1 MAHAFPCFNLRVREA
16 TDPAARPVGLCRLAS
31 PVHDASAL
39 AVLTRA
45 LEPSATSASDR
56 QITVRAFHR
65 GALPTGLRCG
75 LPLTCA
81 DPAGTVEW
89 NRFCRYLAYGMEGRS
104 APKFAILSCSAAL
117 LPPSPPPPPASAGE
131 APLPL
136 FFCVADSLPCAHAAP
151 GSALVCSSCAAW
163 RAAAAASAAPPVA
176 QPAAPAPP
184 SVLAPAWTVSSADV
198 AAVSAVPRGADA
210 YVSHGT
216 TYASAAAVRSAIA
229 DGTVGAM
236 KEQLV
241 ARIVAGDIPF
251 PYKRACISAAQT
263 REWFALLRRY
273 AGTISLSVSGDAF
286 PLHGYL
292 PNGGTFECTVAAPLT
307 ARWERAV
314 ATASAADAS
323 SSSAAAAAPQL
334 RIALP
339 PPRRVAVPEA
349 AVTDMC
355 GAGRAVLPF
364 EHAFNEVGAALVDYF
379 SEPARMGAVWK
390 AEGAPPRELWRRRDV
405 AQWAVDKAVRK
416 YGELTDFS
424 LRHGLYGRVAGC
436 NLFKCHL
443 ASALYTVLGGTRIL
457 DPCAGWGDRLLG
469 AMGTVAVSRYLA
481 FDPNPALV
489 PAHGGMIEAFGAAA
503 GGSYAVIPLPFE
515 EGVIPR
521 PPPPPAAAASTAAH
535 EATTADARGGASGAA
550 AGGAGSGSGSVGA
563 GVAAAATRSDE
574 ASAAGSTASAGA
586 TTAAAAAGP
595 ATAAAGVVE
604 PDFDLIFTSPPYF
617 DLEIYEDERRRGL
630 APPLPTA
637 GSSGST
643 GGEAGAASP
652 AAAAA
657 GADGDGVS
665 KQSTVKFPSL
675 HAWLEGWFFPMMAKA
690 WAHLRPGGHMAFYIN
705 DHAGKEDAEDGHG
718 RTGAGGPAAK
728 RARRDE
734 GGEDGASSRSSAP
747 DVRDKDVDIHMCLPM
762 LRFAGSRL
770 QDCVWVGTVGVAG
783 ETGNLR
789 PLWVWRKGDAIRP
802 NAAGQI
808 APLYAMLA
816 GRLAGQKPR

>member
-1 MAHAFPCFNLRVREA
+1 MANAFPNFTLRVKEA
-16 TDPAARPVGLCRLAS
+16 TDSAARPVGLCRLAGAAQ
-31 PVHDASAL
+31 DAL
-39 AVLTRA
+39 AHTALARA
-45 LEPSATSASDR
+45 LEIGVAGSTER
-56 QITVRAFHR
+56 HVTVRAFHR
-65 GALPTGLRCG
+65 GALPSSFRCG
-75 LPLTCA
+75 IAITCA
-81 DPAGTVEW
+81 DHATIAEW

-104 APKFAILSCSAAL
+104 APKVAILSCSAAL
-117 LPPSPPPPPASAGE
+117 LPPAPPPPPAAAGE
-131 APLPL
+131 PALPL
-136 FFCVADSLPCAHAAP
+136 FFCVADGLPCAHAVPGAAP
-151 GSALVCSSCAAW
+151 LCSSCAGW
-163 RAAAAASAAPPVA
+163 RASVSVAAPAAPP
-176 QPAAPAPP
+176 APP
-184 SVLAPAWTVSSADV
+184 PVFVSPWSVSSADV
-198 AAVSAVPRGADA
+198 AAVAAVPRGADA

-216 TYASAAAVRSAIA
+216 VYASPAAVRAAIT
-229 DGTVGAM
+229 DGSIGKV
-236 KEQLV
+236 KEDLV
-241 ARIVAGDIPF
+241 SRIVAGDVPF
-251 PYKRACISAAQT
+251 PYKRACISEAQA

-273 AGTISLSVSGDAF
+273 AGTVSLSVSGEPF

-292 PNGGTFECTVAAPLT
+292 PGGGVFECTVAAPLA
-307 ARWERAV
+307 ARWEGPAD
-314 ATASAADAS
+314 AGSSSGSASASSTASS
-323 SSSAAAAAPQL
+323 GSAAPPQL
-334 RIALP
+334 RITLP

-349 AVTDMC
+349 AVTDLC

-390 AEGAPPRELWRRRDV
+390 SEGAPPRDLWRRREV

-469 AMGTVAVSRYLA
+469 AMGTVAVTRYLA

-489 PAHGGMIEAFGAAA
+489 PAHGGMIDAFAAAA

-515 EGVIPR
+515 EGVIP
-521 PPPPPAAAASTAAH
+521 PPAVLTAV
-535 EATTADARGGASGAA
+535 RP
-550 AGGAGSGSGSVGA
+550 
-563 GVAAAATRSDE
+563 
-574 ASAAGSTASAGA
+574 
-586 TTAAAAAGP
+586 AAAAAGLAGP
-595 ATAAAGVVE
+595 AGTLGGAAAAGAGAVDVVAGAAAGSSDADLTE
-604 PDFDLIFTSPPYF
+604 AAAAAPDPETSALSPPDFDLIFTSPPYF

-630 APPLPTA
+630 APPSSA
-637 GSSGST
+637 G
-643 GGEAGAASP
+643 

-657 GADGDGVS
+657 ADGVS

-705 DHAGKEDAEDGHG
+705 DHAGKDDAEDGHTRAG
-718 RTGAGGPAAK
+718 GAGPAAK
-728 RARRDE
+728 RARRGDE
-734 GGEDGASSRSSAP
+734 GADAAGAAASED
-747 DVRDKDVDIHMCLPM
+747 RDKDVDIHMCLPM

-770 QDCVWVGTVGVAG
+770 PQCVWVGTLGVAG

-789 PLWVWRKGDAIRP
+789 PLWIWRKGEAIRP
-802 NAAGQI
+802 NAAGSV

-816 GRLAGQKPR
+816 ERVAGPKPR